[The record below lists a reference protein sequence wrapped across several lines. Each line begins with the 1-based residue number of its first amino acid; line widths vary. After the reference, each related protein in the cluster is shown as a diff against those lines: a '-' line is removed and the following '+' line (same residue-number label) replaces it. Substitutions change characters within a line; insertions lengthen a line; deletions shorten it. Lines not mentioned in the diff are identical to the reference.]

1 LVSCKDV
8 KWYSPLPSSSVIVI
22 FHNEAWSVL
31 LRTVHSILDRTE
43 PNLLNE
49 IIIVDDFSN
58 FRKYYNSS
66 NALIR
71 RYYFLFCL
79 KAHLGEPLEKYIKTL
94 DKVKLVRTSKR
105 EGLIRARLIGAAKA
119 TGEILIFLDSHCECA
134 DGWLGIYN

>member
-1 LVSCKDV
+1 MI
-8 KWYSPLPSSSVIVI
+8 SVIFVSFI
-22 FHNEAWSVL
+22 TVAVRL
-31 LRTVHSILDRTE
+31 LGD
-43 PNLLNE
+43 
-49 IIIVDDFSN
+49 
-58 FRKYYNSS
+58 
-66 NALIR
+66 
-71 RYYFLFCL
+71 YFLICL